1 MMHSCVRRGL
11 IFFLW
16 GLFCLWPMSSQAG
29 ALKAGTFYVVGTGPA
44 GPEHATQRAL
54 EVMQQAD
61 FILTDQKTAALF
73 QQYLQ
78 GKPIMADPWQGMWD
92 YKGKPWREIPSL
104 GKEEVKAFKAE
115 RIKRRDDL
123 VNQIKEKLAQ
133 GKTVALLDSGD
144 PCLFGPSHWYIE
156 GFEPQQV
163 EIIPGVGA
171 FSAAMAALKK
181 SSIPAYD
188 TRFVLQTSPFFFW
201 GKQRQ
206 DDLARVLANYPT
218 TMVFFM
224 GLEEM
229 QHLVPMLQ
237 QYYPADLPIA
247 VVYHAGFTDKEKVIK
262 GTLTDILAKIAPEKE
277 NWLGM
282 IIIGRALEGSPYRS
296 RVEPLAGYDD

>member
-1 MMHSCVRRGL
+1 MRHLWNRRL
-11 IFFLW
+11 AVLL
-16 GLFCLWPMSSQAG
+16 LFCCGLLLLAALQAQA
-29 ALKAGTFYVVGTGPA
+29 ALKPGTFYVVGTGPA
-44 GPEHATQRAL
+44 GPEHATLRAL

-61 FILTDQKTAALF
+61 FILTDAKTAARF
-73 QQYLQ
+73 AQYLQ
-78 GKPIMADPWQGMWD
+78 GKTILADPWEGMWD

-104 GKEEVKAFKAE
+104 GKEEVKAFKAA

-123 VNQIKEKLAQ
+123 VAQIKAKLAQ
-133 GKTVALLDSGD
+133 GQTVALLDNGD

-156 GFEPQQV
+156 GFDPQQV

-181 SSIPAYD
+181 SSLPAYD

-206 DDLARVLANYPT
+206 EDLARELAKYPT

-229 QHLVPMLQ
+229 QPLVAMLQ
-237 QYYPADLPIA
+237 KHYPADLPIA
-247 VVYHAGFTDKEKVIK
+247 VVYHAGFPDREKVVK
-262 GTLTDILAKIAPEKE
+262 GTLPTSCPRLRRKR
-277 NWLGM
+277 NSGWG
-282 IIIGRALEGSPYRS
+282 
-296 RVEPLAGYDD
+296 